1 MNYCGG
7 VRFAAARLVVDAADR
22 ARVGVVVPHLVVYER
37 QPSEW
42 LGLGQAATAGNLWL
56 GVSVMRARDS
66 SPM

>member
-1 MNYCGG
+1 MPINSRRHQHPATKNIKYY
-7 VRFAAARLVVDAADR
+7 R
-22 ARVGVVVPHLVVYER
+22 VVPHLVVYER